1 MRNQQ
6 TLKLFLAL
14 ILSTG
19 YILSFSHFGASAFN
33 KLVNDQDIMEPGTTL
48 GGLDV
53 SGKTKP
59 EIKKMLEEEIVA
71 WKQGTVIDF
80 TYKEIENP
88 ATNVDIQF
96 RVDETLA
103 NVKSGQKNLVTV
115 FIDQESLV
123 EAIYDT
129 SISLSSEAVNT
140 EQLANDMSASASML
154 TAGSYRFHLENYLDG
169 VSDDDEVIAKAV
181 IKTGTYTG
189 EIKEIISLIQPVEVQ
204 GRTQFSLLN
213 KLNDLQEEKS
223 YSTGALS
230 RIATGIYETIL
241 PTNFAIIER
250 SVSTKLPSYANLGM
264 EAKVNAKKNS
274 DLVFSNINEDSYFL
288 EFTQSGKNLNVVL
301 KGKSFLNQYK
311 VKKTAE
317 KRYQPK
323 TIIQFDSQLTS
334 GQMNVAEPGKEG
346 ISIKITRDILDERGN
361 LIKSEDISDDFYAP
375 IHRIEIHPLSVPVD
389 NSDSAD
395 ESSEE
400 SAGESGDEDAIDEDS
415 DGAESDADSESKDEH
430 NQDTNESDRSDQG
443 ETGDSSDSDSPTPN
457 KESDSGR
464 TEDSDDNIWEDPD
477 APEK

>member
-48 GGLDV
+48 GSLNI

-59 EIKKMLEEEIVA
+59 EIKKLLEEEIVA
-71 WKQGTVIDF
+71 WKQGTAINL

-88 ATNVDIQF
+88 AKDVDIQF
-96 RVDETLA
+96 QVEETLA

-115 FIDQESLV
+115 VIDQDTLV
-123 EAIYDT
+123 EAVYDT

-140 EQLANDMSASASML
+140 EQLANDISASATML

-169 VSDDDEVIAKAV
+169 VTAEDEIIAKAV
-181 IKTGTYTG
+181 IKTGKYTS
-189 EIKEIISLIQPVEVQ
+189 EIKEIISLIQPVEIQ

-213 KLNDLQEEKS
+213 KLKDLQEDKT

-264 EAKVNAKKNS
+264 EAKVNAKKNT

-301 KGKSFLNQYK
+301 KGKSFLNHYN
-311 VKKTAE
+311 VKKSAE

-334 GQMNVAEPGKEG
+334 GQMNVTEPGKEG
-346 ISIKITRDILDERGN
+346 ISIKITREISDEKGN
-361 LIKSEDISDDFYAP
+361 LIETEEISEDFYAP
-375 IHRIEIHPLSVPVD
+375 IHRIEIHPLSVPVV
-389 NSDSAD
+389 DSKD
-395 ESSEE
+395 EE
-400 SAGESGDEDAIDEDS
+400 SDDPADDVIDEDS
-415 DGAESDADSESKDEH
+415 DDVEDESGSDSEEGRTEETDESD
-430 NQDTNESDRSDQG
+430 NQG
-443 ETGDSSDSDSPTPN
+443 ETGDSTDSDSPAPN
-457 KESDSGR
+457 KEVDSER

>member
-19 YILSFSHFGASAFN
+19 YILGFSHFGASAFN

-48 GGLDV
+48 GGLNI

-59 EIKKMLEEEIVA
+59 EIKKLLEEEIVA
-71 WKQGTVIDF
+71 WKQGTAINL
-80 TYKEIENP
+80 TYKEIENQ
-88 ATNVDIQF
+88 ATDVDIQF
-96 RVDETLA
+96 QVEETLA

-115 FIDQESLV
+115 VIDQDTLV
-123 EAIYDT
+123 EAVYDT

-140 EQLANDMSASASML
+140 EQLANDISASATML

-169 VSDDDEVIAKAV
+169 VTAEDEVIAKAV
-181 IKTGTYTG
+181 IKTGKYTS
-189 EIKEIISLIQPVEVQ
+189 EIKEIISLIQPVEIQ

-213 KLNDLQEEKS
+213 KLKDLQEDKT

-264 EAKVNAKKNS
+264 EAKVNAKKNT

-301 KGKSFLNQYK
+301 KGKSFLNHYN
-311 VKKTAE
+311 VKKSAE

-334 GQMNVAEPGKEG
+334 GQMNVTEPGKEG
-346 ISIKITRDILDERGN
+346 ISIKITREISDEKGN
-361 LIKSEDISDDFYAP
+361 LIETEEISEDFYAP
-375 IHRIEIHPLSVPVD
+375 IHRIEIHPLSVPVV
-389 NSDSAD
+389 DSTD
-395 ESSEE
+395 EE
-400 SAGESGDEDAIDEDS
+400 SDNPADDVIDEDS
-415 DGAESDADSESKDEH
+415 DGVEDESGSDSEDGRTEETDESD
-430 NQDTNESDRSDQG
+430 NQG
-443 ETGDSSDSDSPTPN
+443 KTGDSTDSDSPTPN
-457 KESDSGR
+457 KEVDSER

>member
-48 GGLDV
+48 GGLNI

-71 WKQGTVIDF
+71 WKQGTTINL

-88 ATNVDIQF
+88 AKDVDIQF
-96 RVDETLA
+96 QVEETLA
-103 NVKSGQKNLVTV
+103 NVKSGQKNLVSV
-115 FIDQESLV
+115 IIDQDTLL
-123 EAIYDT
+123 EAVYDT

-140 EQLANDMSASASML
+140 EQLANDISASATML

-169 VSDDDEVIAKAV
+169 VTAQDDVIAKAV
-181 IKTGTYTG
+181 IKTGKYSS
-189 EIKEIISLIQPVEVQ
+189 EIKEIISLIQPVEIK

-213 KLNDLQEEKS
+213 KLKDLQEDKT

-264 EAKVNAKKNS
+264 EAKVNVKKNT
-274 DLVFSNINEDSYFL
+274 DLVFSNINENSYFL

-301 KGKSFLNQYK
+301 KGKTFLNKYN
-311 VKKTAE
+311 VKKSAE

-323 TIIQFDSQLTS
+323 TIIQFDAQLTL
-334 GQMNVAEPGKEG
+334 GERNVTEEGKEG
-346 ISIKITRDILDERGN
+346 ISIKITREISDEKGN
-361 LIKSEDISDDFYAP
+361 LIKSEEISEDFYAP
-375 IHRIEIHPLSVPVD
+375 IHRIEVHPLSVPVVD
-389 NSDSAD
+389 STDEESDDPADEMDEDSESAAD
-395 ESSEE
+395 ESSSDSENGRTEE
-400 SAGESGDEDAIDEDS
+400 TD
-415 DGAESDADSESKDEH
+415 ESD
-430 NQDTNESDRSDQG
+430 NQG
-443 ETGDSSDSDSPTPN
+443 ETGDPTDSDSSTPN
-457 KESDSGR
+457 KEVDSER

>member
-33 KLVNDQDIMEPGTTL
+33 NLVNDQDIMEPGTTL
-48 GGLDV
+48 GGLNI

-71 WKQGTVIDF
+71 WKQGTSINL

-88 ATNVDIQF
+88 ANDVDIQF
-96 RVDETLA
+96 RVEETLA

-115 FIDQESLV
+115 VIDQDSLI
-123 EAIYDT
+123 EAVYDT

-140 EQLANDMSASASML
+140 EQLANDISASATML

-169 VSDDDEVIAKAV
+169 LTAEDEVIAKAV
-181 IKTGTYTG
+181 IQTGKYSS
-189 EIKEIISLIQPVEVQ
+189 EIKEITSLIQPVEIQ

-213 KLNDLQEEKS
+213 KLNDLQEDKT

-264 EAKVNAKKNS
+264 EAKVNAKKNT

-311 VKKTAE
+311 VKKSAE

-334 GQMNVAEPGKEG
+334 GQMNVTEPGKEG
-346 ISIKITRDILDERGN
+346 ISIKVTREISDEKGN
-361 LIKSEDISDDFYAP
+361 LIESEEISEDFYAP
-375 IHRIEIHPLSVPVD
+375 IHRIEIHPLTVPVET
-389 NSDSAD
+389 NDSTD
-395 ESSEE
+395 EE
-400 SAGESGDEDAIDEDS
+400 SDDQAGDVIDEDS
-415 DGAESDADSESKDEH
+415 EGVEDESGSDSEDGRTEETDESD
-430 NQDTNESDRSDQG
+430 NQG
-443 ETGDSSDSDSPTPN
+443 ETGDSTESDSPTPN
-457 KESDSGR
+457 NEVDSQR
-464 TEDSDDNIWEDPD
+464 TENSEDNIWEDPD